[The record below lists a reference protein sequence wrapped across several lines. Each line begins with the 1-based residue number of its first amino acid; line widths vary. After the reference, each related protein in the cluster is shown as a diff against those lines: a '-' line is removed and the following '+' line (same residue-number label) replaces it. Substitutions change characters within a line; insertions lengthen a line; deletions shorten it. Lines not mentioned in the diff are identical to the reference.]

1 MPKVLPRSGSGKAD
15 APLPQPQAAQTPE
28 ATYYTDSSETS
39 PPSGAVMSDCACPHC
54 KGGGRQARSM
64 RERACAYVGVYLNLE
79 P

>member
-1 MPKVLPRSGSGKAD
+1 
-15 APLPQPQAAQTPE
+15 
-28 ATYYTDSSETS
+28 
-39 PPSGAVMSDCACPHC
+39 MSDCACPHC